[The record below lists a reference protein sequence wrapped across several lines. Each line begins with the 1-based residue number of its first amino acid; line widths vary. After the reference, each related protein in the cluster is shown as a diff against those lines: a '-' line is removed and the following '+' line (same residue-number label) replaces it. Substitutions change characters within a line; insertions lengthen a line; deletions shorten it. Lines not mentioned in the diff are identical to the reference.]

1 VRLFPGVLSRNWQ
14 LKVSAIALAVLLW
27 TVPRFEAP
35 SRQTLQNVPVRV
47 QLTDPQWAL
56 EGEPLPAQVSVTLSG
71 PARELFALAVDQPS
85 IVLPVD
91 HVSAPDTAVQLLYP
105 WLRIPEREGVLVEAM
120 EPPSVRLAFERIA
133 VAEVQLG
140 IRLAGTL
147 PANLSLS
154 RLPVISDSLVSVRG
168 AASRV
173 AALDSIFLVPLD
185 LAGVVGS
192 GVIRLPVDTAGLNG
206 MAISV
211 RETGVEISVEETLE
225 LTFPD
230 LPVEMALTDL
240 GSSIQFRPTQAEVTL
255 RGARSLVESIDPEQL
270 RVRVPL
276 SRAMNLDPGEER
288 RVRLVVEG
296 APPLVE
302 ATARPELVTVR
313 RAVGS

>member
-1 VRLFPGVLSRNWQ
+1 MRLLPEVLSRNWQ

-56 EGEPLPAQVSVTLSG
+56 ESEPLPAQVSVTLSG

-91 HVSAPDTAVQLLYP
+91 HVSAPDTAVQLLLS
-105 WLRIPEREGVLVEAM
+105 WLRLPEREGVVVEAM
-120 EPPSVRLAFERIA
+120 EPPSVQLAFERI
-133 VAEVQLG
+133 EVTGVPLG
-140 IRLAGTL
+140 MRLTGTL

-154 RLPVISDSLVSVRG
+154 QPPIIADSLVRVSG

-173 AALDSIFLVPLD
+173 AALDSLFLVPLD
-185 LAGVVGS
+185 LAEVVGS
-192 GVIRLPVDTAGLNG
+192 GVVTLPVDTAGLNG

-211 RETGVEISVEETLE
+211 RETAVEIYVEETLQ

-230 LPVEMALTDL
+230 LPVEMSLTDL

-255 RGARSLVESIDPEQL
+255 TGARSLVEGIDPEQL

-296 APPLVE
+296 APPFVE